1 MNWRTNLDV
10 TAERCEQVI
19 SDLKRIS
26 VQDAHRCFGCGREHN
41 CSLHGCAILRDAV
54 DLIQSLSARS
64 AAKRTTI
71 MPNDIV
77 LHVPSGEK
85 WAVCG
90 VDHIRGELV
99 PYGYPFPTIA
109 QISDCVLLEL
119 CYEQMGQTREAAQE
133 LEKCGLHRFID
144 PCWLIAQA
152 YDSAELYRES
162 FDDLMSKGNC
172 NNCVKKQ
179 WCGSAAKPGETVR
192 ANCPLYAAP
201 AEEEANAEE

>member
-1 MNWRTNLDV
+1 MDI

-19 SDLKRIS
+19 VDLKRIS
-26 VQDAHRCFGCGREHN
+26 VQDELRCLGCGREHN
-41 CSLHGCAILRDAV
+41 CSLHGCAIIRDAV

-201 AEEEANAEE
+201 AGEEANVEE

>member
-1 MNWRTNLDV
+1 MDI

-19 SDLKRIS
+19 SNLKRIS
-26 VQDAHRCFGCGREHN
+26 VQDELR
-41 CSLHGCAILRDAV
+41 CAIIRDAV

-133 LEKCGLHRFID
+133 LENADFTGL
-144 PCWLIAQA
+144 L
-152 YDSAELYRES
+152 
-162 FDDLMSKGNC
+162 
-172 NNCVKKQ
+172 
-179 WCGSAAKPGETVR
+179 TR
-192 ANCPLYAAP
+192 AG
-201 AEEEANAEE
+201 

>member
-1 MNWRTNLDV
+1 MCRRVKNGPYAAWITYEV
-10 TAERCEQVI
+10 
-19 SDLKRIS
+19 
-26 VQDAHRCFGCGREHN
+26 
-41 CSLHGCAILRDAV
+41 SL
-54 DLIQSLSARS
+54 
-64 AAKRTTI
+64 
-71 MPNDIV
+71 
-77 LHVPSGEK
+77 
-85 WAVCG
+85 
-90 VDHIRGELV
+90 
-99 PYGYPFPTIA
+99 FPTDIRSQPSHKLVTVSCSNCA
-109 QISDCVLLEL
+109 MI
-119 CYEQMGQTREAAQE
+119 QMGQTREAAQE

>member
-1 MNWRTNLDV
+1 M
-10 TAERCEQVI
+10 I
-19 SDLKRIS
+19 
-26 VQDAHRCFGCGREHN
+26 
-41 CSLHGCAILRDAV
+41 
-54 DLIQSLSARS
+54 
-64 AAKRTTI
+64 
-71 MPNDIV
+71 
-77 LHVPSGEK
+77 
-85 WAVCG
+85 
-90 VDHIRGELV
+90 
-99 PYGYPFPTIA
+99 
-109 QISDCVLLEL
+109 
-119 CYEQMGQTREAAQE
+119 QMGQTREAAQE